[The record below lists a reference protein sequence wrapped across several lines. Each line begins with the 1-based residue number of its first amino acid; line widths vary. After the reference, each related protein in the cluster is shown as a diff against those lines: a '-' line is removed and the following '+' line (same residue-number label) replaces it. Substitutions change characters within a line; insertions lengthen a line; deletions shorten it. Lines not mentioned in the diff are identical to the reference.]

1 MAPTGKKFAKVP
13 MWELATTSGCHYV
26 MNMTA
31 SAPKAVAKAVREAI
45 LVAREI
51 GPTFLN
57 IYTPCILEIGLS
69 ANEGLGEMKDQ
80 DKDRFASYKH
90 VSPEAEEF
98 LKKCKA
104 EGRL

>member
-1 MAPTGKKFAKVP
+1 
-13 MWELATTSGCHYV
+13 MWELAKVSGCHYSV
-26 MNMTA
+26 NMTA

-80 DKDRFASYKH
+80 DKDRFASYKY
-90 VSPEAEEF
+90 VSPEAEAF
-98 LKKCKA
+98 LKECKK
-104 EGRL
+104 EGRI

>member
-1 MAPTGKKFAKVP
+1 
-13 MWELATTSGCHYV
+13 
-26 MNMTA
+26 MTA

-51 GPTFLN
+51 GPTYINL
-57 IYTPCILEIGLS
+57 YTPCILEIGLS

-90 VSPEAEEF
+90 ISPEAEAY
-98 LKKCKA
+98 LKKCKE
-104 EGRL
+104 EGLL

>member
-1 MAPTGKKFAKVP
+1 MAPTGKKFEKVK
-13 MWELATTSGCHYV
+13 MWELAVTSGCHYS

-45 LVAREI
+45 FVARYV

-69 ANEGLGEMKDQ
+69 ANEGLREMKEQ
-80 DKDRFASYKH
+80 DKERFAAFKY
-90 VSPEAEEF
+90 VSPEAEELLAK
-98 LKKCKA
+98 LKE